1 MDNHDFSNLGQQ
13 IKSMV
18 QDAINTMDFK
28 KLNQDIGSTVNS
40 ALNELREG
48 IKSAGQGAR
57 PEAQRPKTP
66 SEKAAAPP
74 PVAHSQAY
82 INPKPS
88 GSVSGV
94 LCIVFGAIGLGFAG
108 IALAVSTIVGAVNNS
123 LAALGGTA
131 LGYIAPLAVL
141 CGCLMTR
148 GVYLRK
154 RVARFRQYTRQLRG
168 RTYCQVKELADHIGK
183 SVKYV
188 VKDVRKMIRLGMFPE
203 GRLDDQKTC
212 LMLND
217 ETYQQYLAAQEAH
230 KQQKMAQAKEEQAA
244 LSPEDRAVIEEGRRY
259 ITQIREMNDA
269 IPGEE
274 VSAQLEQLEIVTSR
288 IFSHVERHPKQIPE
302 IRKFMAY
309 YLPTTLKLVKAYRE
323 FDSQTIAGETI
334 SSAKAEI
341 QNTLDTINMAFVK
354 LLDSLFEDAAFDIS
368 TDITVLQTMLAQ
380 EGLTK
385 KDFG

>member
-1 MDNHDFSNLGQQ
+1 MDNHDFSNIGQQ

-18 QDAINTMDFK
+18 LDAINTMDFK

-57 PEAQRPKTP
+57 PEAQRPKEP
-66 SEKAAAPP
+66 PAKAAPP
-74 PVAHSQAY
+74 PPVARSQAY

-94 LCIVFGAIGLGFAG
+94 LCIVFGAIGLGLAG
-108 IALAVSTIVGAVNNS
+108 IALAVSAIVGAVNNS

-168 RTYCQVKELADHIGK
+168 RTYCQLKELADHLGK

-188 VKDVRKMIRLGMFPE
+188 AKDVRKMIRLGMFPE
-203 GRLDDQKTC
+203 GRLDDQQSC
-212 LMLND
+212 LMLDN
-217 ETYQQYLAAQEAH
+217 ETYQQYLSAQEAH
-230 KQQKMAQAKEEQAA
+230 RQQKMAQAKEEQAV

-274 VSAQLEQLEIVTSR
+274 VSAQLEQLEMVTSK

-302 IRKFMAY
+302 IRKFMSY

-323 FDSQTIAGETI
+323 FDSQPIAGETI
-334 SSAKAEI
+334 SSAKEEI
-341 QNTLDTINMAFVK
+341 QNTLDTINLAFVK

>member
-1 MDNHDFSNLGQQ
+1 MDNHDFSNIGQQ

-40 ALNELREG
+40 ALNELKEG
-48 IKSAGQGAR
+48 IRSAGQGAR

-66 SEKAAAPP
+66 PVNVNAAPP
-74 PVAHSQAY
+74 PVARSQAY
-82 INPKPS
+82 INPKPA

-183 SVKYV
+183 SVKFV
-188 VKDVRKMIRLGMFPE
+188 AKDVRKMIRLGMFPE
-203 GRLDDQKTC
+203 GRLDDQQSC

-217 ETYQQYLAAQEAH
+217 ETYQQYVDAQEAH
-230 KQQKMAQAKEEQAA
+230 KQKMAQAKEGQAV

-259 ITQIREMNDA
+259 IAQIREMNDA
-269 IPGEE
+269 SPGEE
-274 VSAQLEQLEIVTSR
+274 VSAQLEQLEMVTSK
-288 IFSHVERHPKQIPE
+288 IFSHVERHPEQIPE

-323 FDSQTIAGETI
+323 FDSQTIEGETI